1 MGFCRRSLNT
11 VDGIFRNTV
20 KIYLLAL
27 HSGRAAIQLGKVDDI
42 LHQSGQTQGL
52 LPDLMGKGL
61 DILLL
66 HHTVFHQFSIA
77 GNCMQRGLELV
88 GNIRSELL
96 TDLRAFF
103 QLILILTDLCLLERH
118 TPQQRLNF
126 GVFLPADIL
135 TGFVQVQRV
144 DGFHN
149 STGKAG
155 RQEEGQHQ
163 CQQ

>member
-1 MGFCRRSLNT
+1 
-11 VDGIFRNTV
+11 
-20 KIYLLAL
+20 
-27 HSGRAAIQLGKVDDI
+27 
-42 LHQSGQTQGL
+42 
-52 LPDLMGKGL
+52 
-61 DILLL
+61 
-66 HHTVFHQFSIA
+66 
-77 GNCMQRGLELV
+77 MQRGLELV
-88 GNIRSELL
+88 GNIRGELL

-103 QLILILTDLCLLERH
+103 QLILILADLCLLECH
-118 TPQQRLNF
+118 TPQQRLNL